1 MSDVCVCTFLQRQV
15 LFDQVAFVAGRG
27 VANTVLGEDPATFI
41 ILASHQPKPYDTRR
55 EKRLRKGSCRCC
67 RAKSTRYED
76 TKTKMLRAFR
86 SMECEMR

>member
-1 MSDVCVCTFLQRQV
+1 MCVHFFTKTGTFRS
-15 LFDQVAFVAGRG
+15 GRVRCRCG

-76 TKTKMLRAFR
+76 TKTKMLLAFR